1 MTGTRLSP
9 SLPHRDSTSSA
20 RADPLQLDSGHLSGA
35 GLVIINNLRA
45 SAVSRKFL
53 HALNY
58 YVREQGGGLLMA
70 GGRQSFGS
78 GGYFSSPVDEL
89 LPVSMELKKDRAGL
103 LTSMSIVLDRS
114 GSMSMSASGGKTK
127 MDLANAGA
135 CQTIL
140 NLADEDFISVLA
152 VDSSPHAIVD
162 MSRIG
167 PNRDQMLR
175 SVSRIQSMGG
185 GIFVGEGLRAGWAEL
200 QKTQAGTRHL
210 ILFPMPT
217 TPKNRTIIKPR

>member
-1 MTGTRLSP
+1 
-9 SLPHRDSTSSA
+9 
-20 RADPLQLDSGHLSGA
+20 
-35 GLVIINNLRA
+35 
-45 SAVSRKFL
+45 
-53 HALNY
+53 
-58 YVREQGGGLLMA
+58 
-70 GGRQSFGS
+70 
-78 GGYFSSPVDEL
+78 
-89 LPVSMELKKDRAGL
+89 
-103 LTSMSIVLDRS
+103 MSIVLDRS

-200 QKTQAGTRHL
+200 QKHRREPGT
-210 ILFPMPT
+210 
-217 TPKNRTIIKPR
+217 